1 MRGPPKRWPPG
12 RTHKWRRACARAASG
27 VWQVGVSTL
36 VDAHGSAGRRHVVAA
51 VVSRR
56 AALRR
61 RAAQGVAERAV
72 RVRVAWASVEA

>member
-1 MRGPPKRWPPG
+1 MRGPPKRWPPV
-12 RTHKWRRACARAASG
+12 RTHKQQRACTRAASG

-36 VDAHGSAGRRHVVAA
+36 AEARGSAGRRQVVAA
-51 VVSRR
+51 EVSRR

-72 RVRVAWASVEA
+72 RVRVAWASVGA